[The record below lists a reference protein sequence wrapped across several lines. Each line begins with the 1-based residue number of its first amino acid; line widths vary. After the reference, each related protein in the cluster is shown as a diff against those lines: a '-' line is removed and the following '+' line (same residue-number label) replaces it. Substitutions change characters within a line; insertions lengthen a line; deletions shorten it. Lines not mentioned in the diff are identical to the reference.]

1 MLCSL
6 VYNSSME
13 QLEDRGQNGGIFLNG
28 KSERA
33 VELFKEGYNCSQAV
47 LAAYCEDVGIDMKTA
62 LMIASPFGGGIGR
75 LREVCG
81 AASAMFM
88 IAGLKYGYVDPKDMN
103 AKKEHYELVQKL
115 VERFKEENGS
125 IICRELLGLNVV
137 HDKPEPEKRTEGYY
151 KKRPCAE
158 IVRSAAEI
166 VDELLKT

>member
-1 MLCSL
+1 M
-6 VYNSSME
+6 
-13 QLEDRGQNGGIFLNG
+13 IFLNG